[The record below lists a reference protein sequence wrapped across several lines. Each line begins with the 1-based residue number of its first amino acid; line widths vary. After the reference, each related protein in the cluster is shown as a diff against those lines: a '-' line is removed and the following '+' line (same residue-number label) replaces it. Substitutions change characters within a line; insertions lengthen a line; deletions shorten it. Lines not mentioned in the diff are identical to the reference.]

1 MNPLITEIEDILKEI
16 KKNQKFV
23 AKSGAV
29 PSAAMRKPLLYWD
42 LGVALNKFAES
53 QKVSLED
60 RREWIR
66 DNFSKIEKKIWGN
79 ERELPISVMA
89 FQFFYYFMDKEY
101 FMKITNLAVNKQ
113 GEFVIKKAQY
123 LLHRLSKRNSDL
135 NPEQQK
141 KLISKL
147 AAENYSLKDYETILK
162 DFSENSKLSEIE
174 EQYETLSEIVQDA
187 LDGDEKKREEIRKSI
202 GEIQI
207 DQIRYALQLLK
218 MNNETSFQVA
228 YKKARKIL
236 DSRISG
242 KSELVKSI
250 INNLKTVIMDSEQRR
265 NLLSRISVSG
275 ASTLNMK
282 LHVIKSE
289 ANYKEYELKKEALKD
304 VFSD

>member
-1 MNPLITEIEDILKEI
+1 LSSSLKEIEDILKEI
-16 KKNQKFV
+16 KKNQKIV
-23 AKSGAV
+23 AISGAV

-42 LGVALNKFAES
+42 LGVALNSFAES

-60 RREWIR
+60 RKEWIR

-89 FQFFYYFMDKEY
+89 FQFFYHFIDKEY
-101 FMKITNLAVNKQ
+101 FTKMADLAVNKK
-113 GEFVIKKAQY
+113 GEFVIKKATY

-135 NPEQQK
+135 SPEQQK
-141 KLISKL
+141 KLIGKL
-147 AAENYSLKDYETILK
+147 AVQNYSLKEYENILK
-162 DFSENSKLSEIE
+162 EFSGNSKLSEIE
-174 EQYETLSEIVQDA
+174 EQYETLSEIIQDA
-187 LDGDEKKREEIRKSI
+187 LDGDEKKREEIRKTI

-218 MNNETSFQVA
+218 MTNEASFQSA

-236 DSRISG
+236 DSKPIG

-250 INNLKTVIMDSEQRR
+250 INNLKIIIKDPDQRK
-265 NLLSRISVSG
+265 NLLSRIGVAG

-282 LHVIKSE
+282 LHIIKSK
-289 ANYKEYELKKEALKD
+289 ANYDEYQLKKEALKD
-304 VFSD
+304 VFNN